1 MSSVPQR
8 ARVGAY
14 LIRRLHEDVISDF
27 AKGQS
32 QVDDVILGAAA
43 LREIADVHHSS
54 SAGPLCKLLGQRAGL
69 SLPRDISLPCP
80 NIPGGHLPPDNAK
93 WSFIKANAKK
103 ETHSQINTK
112 GQLSAF

>member
-8 ARVGAY
+8 ARAGAY

-32 QVDDVILGAAA
+32 QVDDVILSAAA

-54 SAGPLCKLLGQRAGL
+54 SAGPLCKLLGTKGRAEP
-69 SLPRDISLPCP
+69 SK
-80 NIPGGHLPPDNAK
+80 GHL
-93 WSFIKANAKK
+93 S
-103 ETHSQINTK
+103 T
-112 GQLSAF
+112 LSKHPGWPSSPR